1 MIPHPRARRTAGGH
15 TSLEHPVH
23 TVPKQQENPELAIV
37 ELRERAQELEKRT
50 RTWIRANPTTALV
63 GAVALGFVVGRLVM
77 R

>member
-1 MIPHPRARRTAGGH
+1 M
-15 TSLEHPVH
+15 H